1 MKPTL
6 VVMAAGFGSRYGG
19 VKQIDGIG
27 LHNEALL
34 DYSTYDA
41 LRNGFGKVVY
51 VIRRDIEKDF
61 KERIFDRI
69 AANCDATYTFQDLH
83 SFLTPEQIALSTERK
98 KPWGT
103 VQALLCAKEEID
115 RPFSIIN
122 SDDYY
127 GQEPFEIMNRHLRSL
142 GEESVEHANVGFILR
157 NTTSR
162 NGSVSRAICE
172 VEGDY
177 LVSMKEHKNIYHKG
191 EAIYTKIGDDEILL
205 SGDEF
210 VSMNFFGFAR
220 SALPFYEEYFQKFLE
235 KAITSLTDESYLPE
249 GASEIVQQGLGKLRF
264 YTTGEQWF
272 GMTYAEDRELVK
284 NKIKEKIDQGIYPE
298 KLWRY

>member
-1 MKPTL
+1 
-6 VVMAAGFGSRYGG
+6 MAAGFGSRYGG

-27 LHNEALL
+27 LHDEALL

-41 LRNGFGKVVY
+41 LRNGFGKIVY

-61 KERIFDRI
+61 RERVFDRI
-69 AANCDATYTFQDLH
+69 AANCDATYTFQELDSL
-83 SFLTPEQIALSTERK
+83 LTSDQIAASKERK

-127 GQEPFEIMNRHLRSL
+127 GQEPFEIMTRHLRAL
-142 GEESVEHANVGFILR
+142 ENNSVEHANVGFILR

-162 NGSVSRAICE
+162 NGSVSRAICQ
-172 VEGDY
+172 VKDGY
-177 LVSMKEHKNIYHKG
+177 LLSMKENKNIYHKG
-191 EAIYTKIGDDEILL
+191 DSIYTQVGDEEILL
-205 SGDEF
+205 SGNEY
-210 VSMNFFGFAR
+210 VSMNFFGF
-220 SALPFYEEYFQKFLE
+220 SVTALPFYEEYFQSFLKE
-235 KAITSLTDESYLPE
+235 SISSLKAESYLPE
-249 GASEIVQQGLGKLRF
+249 GASEIVQQGLGKVRF
-264 YTTGEQWF
+264 YTTNEQWF
-272 GMTYAEDRELVK
+272 GMTYKEDRELVK
-284 NKIKEKIDQGIYPE
+284 TKIKEKIDAGVYPE